1 MSVQVVFSESLILNY
16 VIKRCRIRSS
26 SPPAG
31 LPDSN
36 EHHEDDEAEAISE
49 TQGMVMEALDT
60 VFAKRRAATQGRSG
74 SASTPTSTA
83 SAARTSGLQTRRA
96 ARAAGISLMTSAAA
110 SPGQGLSISSCV

>member
-36 EHHEDDEAEAISE
+36 EHHENDGPEVISE
-49 TQGMVMEALDT
+49 TQGMVMAALDT

-83 SAARTSGLQTRRA
+83 SAARASGLQTRRA
-96 ARAAGISLMTSAAA
+96 AWAGTSLMTPAAA
-110 SPGQGLSISSCV
+110 FPAQGLSISSSV